1 MKEIFV
7 SDYSDKSLF
16 RFLFY
21 YSIRFPYPV
30 SPRFFYTVGFFS
42 SLNFFIRIFQKC
54 LQKADKKDN
63 CLDETSFYSR

>member
-30 SPRFFYTVGFFS
+30 SPRFFFIPLGFF
-42 SLNFFIRIFQKC
+42 R
-54 LQKADKKDN
+54 
-63 CLDETSFYSR
+63 R